1 MLAKQRIDMITG
13 NVNSYARILNG
24 PVQLD
29 KIKTFNGVAASI
41 ADIRKERDEKN
52 EAMGYSCAEEER

>member
-29 KIKTFNGVAASI
+29 KMKTFNEVAASI
-41 ADIRKERDEKN
+41 AVIRKERNEKN
-52 EAMGYSCAEEER
+52 EAMHVQKKKD